1 MTMKKLVINK
11 NKRLIVYIVLIFLC
25 VSFAVGLGLF
35 INNSKS
41 KNILGVWWWNNKLDA
56 SYLDFAESNNVTEI
70 YYYSSSFTE
79 KTSEFIKNANN
90 KGMKVFWL
98 TGDCKWINNFS
109 LLEEK
114 VNNFIEYQNV
124 SQYKFDGI
132 HFDIEPHQLSNFETD
147 KINLLTKFVELVYQV
162 KNKYSNI
169 YIEYDIPVWLH
180 DKISFNNQTK
190 PVYEFI
196 IDYSNKITLMSYRDS
211 FQEIYNSI
219 IDELNYAIS
228 VNKVINFAVETQDNL
243 EDDIT
248 FVEEGEEFMFE
259 QIKQLKNII
268 PQNYGVAIHHIVSWV
283 DLKK

>member
-1 MTMKKLVINK
+1 MKI
-11 NKRLIVYIVLIFLC
+11 
-25 VSFAVGLGLF
+25 
-35 INNSKS
+35 
-41 KNILGVWWWNNKLDA
+41 
-56 SYLDFAESNNVTEI
+56 
-70 YYYSSSFTE
+70 
-79 KTSEFIKNANN
+79 
-90 KGMKVFWL
+90 FWL
-98 TGDCKWINNFS
+98 TSNCKWINNFS

-147 KINLLTKFVELVYQV
+147 KINLLTKFVELAYQV

-169 YIEYDIPVWLH
+169 YIEYDIPVWMH

-268 PQNYGVAIHHIVSWV
+268 PQNCGVAIHHIVSWV

>member
-1 MTMKKLVINK
+1 
-11 NKRLIVYIVLIFLC
+11 
-25 VSFAVGLGLF
+25 
-35 INNSKS
+35 
-41 KNILGVWWWNNKLDA
+41 
-56 SYLDFAESNNVTEI
+56 
-70 YYYSSSFTE
+70 
-79 KTSEFIKNANN
+79 
-90 KGMKVFWL
+90 MKVFWL
-98 TGDCKWINNFS
+98 TGDCEWINNFS

-114 VNNFIEYQNV
+114 VDNYIEYQNV

-268 PQNYGVAIHHIVSWV
+268 PQNCGVAIHHIVSWV